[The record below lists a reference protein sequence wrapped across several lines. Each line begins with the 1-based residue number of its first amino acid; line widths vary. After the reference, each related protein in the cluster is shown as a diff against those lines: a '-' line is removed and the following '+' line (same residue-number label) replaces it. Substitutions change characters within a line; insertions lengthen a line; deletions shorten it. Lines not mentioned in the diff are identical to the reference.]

1 MQDRQRI
8 VALLKEDAIFST
20 SNSIRRRCIA
30 CIIEMA
36 EDPLPILQEIV
47 DSLLEVDVF
56 RKYCLL
62 KIEEL
67 KAE

>member
-1 MQDRQRI
+1 MKDRQRI

-20 SNSIRRRCIA
+20 SDSMRRRCIT

-36 EDPLPILQEIV
+36 DDPLLVLQEIA

-67 KAE
+67 RAE

>member
-20 SNSIRRRCIA
+20 SDAVRRRCIT
-30 CIIEMA
+30 CIMEMS

-47 DSLLEVDVF
+47 DSLLEGDVF
-56 RKYCLL
+56 GKYCLL
-62 KIEEL
+62 KMDEL
-67 KAE
+67 RTE

>member
-8 VALLKEDAIFST
+8 VALLKEDAIFS
-20 SNSIRRRCIA
+20 NSDAVRHRCIT
-30 CIIEMA
+30 CIIEMVD
-36 EDPLPILQEIV
+36 DPLPILQEIV

-56 RKYCLL
+56 KKYCLL

>member
-1 MQDRQRI
+1 
-8 VALLKEDAIFST
+8 
-20 SNSIRRRCIA
+20 
-30 CIIEMA
+30 MA

>member
-1 MQDRQRI
+1 MQDRQWI

-20 SNSIRRRCIA
+20 SDSVRRRCIT